1 MKKIFTNTKLLIISA
16 VLSALCLAV
25 MDIFLFPEV
34 KAQAGNIAA
43 FDLQSVGYSK
53 LIGLAFLHNITDL
66 GKSYYYAAIGVD
78 FVFMFAYTFLFI
90 GLFMRLNKIGAK
102 LVFLP
107 VALFAVDVAEDVM
120 SIIMLKS
127 GQFINAASTVSAVK
141 NVLTYLCALALL
153 VLFIMWIVKRK
164 KKK

>member
-43 FDLQSVGYSK
+43 FDLQSFGYSK

-90 GLFMRLNKIGAK
+90 GLFMRLDKIGAK

-164 KKK
+164 KKN